1 MGLSLPEQYP
11 ILITAGNLISKINF
25 YYIFAGLFIYLM
37 IRPYIYYYKNRKSL
51 APGPL
56 PLPLI
61 GYWNI
66 FLIGDVAQNKYNLS
80 EKYGEI
86 CDITMFGH
94 RCVIISSPKYLK
106 ELFSPSV
113 HSPYLRRLP
122 LTSGFI
128 ELGMDREGLLLNCDI
143 PKWRHNRKFFQ
154 QSLSPPSFLQLCTKY
169 TVECCEENIDYWN
182 CIIKDNQNQ
191 VIRLDEWFRAFTSD
205 MMGLVAAGSKEASM
219 KIQFMKSTNQIYK
232 EKKIEEEE
240 NKGEIYRRLRSEYA
254 DALGF
259 YIFVP
264 KLLWNLPFIRVAAKY
279 YKNILNYLTD
289 FEIQFIK
296 ERKQQIKIEKESNIS
311 GQNSKVRPDFLTML
325 ITQNID
331 DDPSPDEIK
340 QNIREMFS
348 AGTGTTTTTL
358 CSIVYLLA
366 KHPEHEERMVKEI
379 LSVIGN
385 DDRITSSD
393 LPKLPF
399 TEAVINESMRLYP
412 VVPIT
417 YRYSPDQDTKI
428 GDYHFNKG
436 TIFAINLSHIH
447 RNAEYFEN
455 PDQFIP
461 ERFLG
466 NWKERIPQYAFS
478 PFGHGMRSCPGKNFS
493 MAEIKVIL
501 ATIYRKYTFK
511 LVNPNEPIQF
521 KFTLVNDITK
531 MEAYIERR
539 K

>member
-1 MGLSLPEQYP
+1 MISSLLEKYP
-11 ILITAGNLISKINF
+11 ILITSISKINY
-25 YYIFAGLFIYLM
+25 YYIFVTLFIYLA
-37 IRPYIYYYKNRKSL
+37 IRPYIYYYKNRNSL

-56 PLPLI
+56 PLPFI
-61 GYWNI
+61 GHWNI
-66 FLIGDVAQNKYNLS
+66 FLVGDVAQNKYNLS

-86 CDITMFGH
+86 CDITMFGQ

-113 HSPYLRRLP
+113 HSPFLRRLP

-128 ELGMDREGLLLNCDI
+128 ELGMDKEGLLLNCDV

-169 TVECCEENIDYWN
+169 TVECCEEIIGYWD
-182 CIIKDNQNQ
+182 CIKDDQ

-205 MMGLVAAGSKEASM
+205 MMGLVASGSKETSM
-219 KIQFMKSTNQIYK
+219 KIQFMKFTNQIYK
-232 EKKIEEEE
+232 EKKIEDEK
-240 NKGEIYRRLRSEYA
+240 NKGEIYRRLRGEYA

-264 KLLWNLPFIRVAAKY
+264 KLLWNLPFISVAAKY

-311 GQNSKVRPDFLTML
+311 SQNSKVRPDFLTML
-325 ITQNID
+325 ITQNTE
-331 DDPSPDEIK
+331 DDPSPDDIK

-366 KHPEHEERMVKEI
+366 KHPEHEDRMLKEI
-379 LSVIGN
+379 LNVIGN
-385 DDRITSSD
+385 DDQITTSNLS
-393 LPKLPF
+393 KLPF

-428 GDYHFNKG
+428 GDYHFNKD

-447 RNAEYFEN
+447 RNAEIFEN

-466 NWKERIPQYAFS
+466 NWKEKVPQFAFS

-511 LVNPNEPIQF
+511 LVNPNEPIQL

-531 MEAYIERR
+531 MEVYIERR